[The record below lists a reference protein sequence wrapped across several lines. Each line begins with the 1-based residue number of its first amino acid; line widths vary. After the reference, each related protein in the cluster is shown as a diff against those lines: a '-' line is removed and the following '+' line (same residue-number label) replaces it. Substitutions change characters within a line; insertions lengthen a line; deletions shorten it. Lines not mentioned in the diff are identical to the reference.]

1 MKKKTFG
8 KIFTLIILILIVLF
22 MNKILNIESF
32 GADEEKVILEG
43 SLDKYI
49 NYNLQDQEK
58 GTLVQYTVKAGIE
71 YGDNYIPVKNSELT
85 VNLNQIDGKFPYDV
99 KIITKSTKVTN
110 GKTKDMTQDYNYD
123 SNTGTLKINVSNENE
138 NSER

>member
-49 NYNLQDQEK
+49 NY
-58 GTLVQYTVKAGIE
+58 TLK
-71 YGDNYIPVKNSELT
+71 SS
-85 VNLNQIDGKFPYDV
+85 
-99 KIITKSTKVTN
+99 IITFFQN
-110 GKTKDMTQDYNYD
+110 
-123 SNTGTLKINVSNENE
+123 
-138 NSER
+138 